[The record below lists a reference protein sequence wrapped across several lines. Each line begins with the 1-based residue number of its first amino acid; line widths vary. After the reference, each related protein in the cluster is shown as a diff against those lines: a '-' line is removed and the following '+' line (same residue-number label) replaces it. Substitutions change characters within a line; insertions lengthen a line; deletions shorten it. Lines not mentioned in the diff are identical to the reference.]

1 MTTISKINDID
12 LANRLKVF
20 RTTYIDKSQN
30 KAAKK
35 LEVSQGNLSNMELG
49 KIPIRYDFVKKL
61 VDGYGLN
68 QEWFTSGKGKAV
80 DKGTRKKVVI
90 TDMETLNTEF
100 ETLKNLMKILEANQ
114 NHLIGIV
121 ERQAAQLKQFEQQL
135 NEKSDT

>member
-61 VDGYGLN
+61 VDNYGLN
-68 QEWFTSGKGKAV
+68 QEWFTSGKGKAA
-80 DKGTRKKVVI
+80 DKGTRKKTVI

-121 ERQAAQLKQFEQQL
+121 ERQAAQLKQLEQQL
-135 NEKSDT
+135 SNK